1 MLDRTKK
8 GFRTESVIACE
19 YEVEGKRGTYYRLCL
34 SEYNAAG
41 QCIGAKLL
49 KCTKDFAEYISG
61 LGGSEIIEQHI
72 AFDEQERAC
81 ALY

>member
-8 GFRTESVIACE
+8 GFRIESVIACE
-19 YEVEGKRGTYYRLCL
+19 YEVDGKRGTYYRLCI
-34 SEYNAAG
+34 SEYNASA
-41 QCIGAKLL
+41 QCIGARLL
-49 KCTKDFAEYISG
+49 KCTKDFADYCAG
-61 LGGSEIIEQHI
+61 LGGSDIIEQHI